1 MSDIIIYVVLFTYF
15 SVKQGW
21 GGGENLVYGSLSS
34 SFMAFLVFY
43 SDE

>member
-1 MSDIIIYVVLFTYF
+1 MSDIIIYVVLVTYF
-15 SVKQGW
+15 SVKR
-21 GGGENLVYGSLSS
+21 GGGENLVCGSLSS

>member
-15 SVKQGW
+15 SVKQ